1 MQPPAY
7 RAEAE
12 DGGLVGEKRKRK
24 ETGENVKKTRR
35 KGKEK
40 KRDWSITSLR
50 YIGTSL
56 QCVWC
61 ARNHACTHGCTPSRT
76 HARTHAPHFL
86 RCDKVVFFP
95 LFPRFTFSCAPSRIG
110 SAIVHDTVPSAS
122 PTGIQ
127 DDPPDLVVHDPG
139 TSSTS
144 TKRKYLRRYIRVFYL
159 TSKLISTHSC
169 GIPIELKAISQ
180 KKKQKTTMCRH
191 RRDFKGFS
199 TLSNC

>member
-86 RCDKVVFFP
+86 RCDKVVFFS
-95 LFPRFTFSCAPSRIG
+95 LFFLALPF
-110 SAIVHDTVPSAS
+110 
-122 PTGIQ
+122 
-127 DDPPDLVVHDPG
+127 LVLLPG
-139 TSSTS
+139 LAAQSSTTRYPLLPLQVSRTTRRTWWCMTLAPAAPAPKGS
-144 TKRKYLRRYIRVFYL
+144 TSGGTYEYFI
-159 TSKLISTHSC
+159 
-169 GIPIELKAISQ
+169 
-180 KKKQKTTMCRH
+180 
-191 RRDFKGFS
+191 
-199 TLSNC
+199 

>member
-24 ETGENVKKTRR
+24 EKGENVKKTRR

-86 RCDKVVFFP
+86 RCDKVVFFSSFSSLY
-95 LFPRFTFSCAPSRIG
+95 LFLCSFPDWQRNRPRHGTLCFPYRY
-110 SAIVHDTVPSAS
+110 
-122 PTGIQ
+122 
-127 DDPPDLVVHDPG
+127 PG
-139 TSSTS
+139 
-144 TKRKYLRRYIRVFYL
+144 RPAGL
-159 TSKLISTHSC
+159 
-169 GIPIELKAISQ
+169 GGA
-180 KKKQKTTMCRH
+180 
-191 RRDFKGFS
+191 
-199 TLSNC
+199 